1 MIFGGFL
8 IQLPAKSFVP
18 KHHITLLFIMCY
30 NTLVSF
36 SFCVKQLYRHG
47 YYAMAYA
54 EGGKGGKEQLSLCSE
69 EGKNQHQS
77 TT

>member
-1 MIFGGFL
+1 
-8 IQLPAKSFVP
+8 
-18 KHHITLLFIMCY
+18 MCY